1 MNDAKSLKPEM
12 LETNLPPLQ
21 IKDWY
26 RKWENYQLASGW
38 GQGDNHRTQL
48 AYLCTCVSDE
58 ICTAINYDSLR
69 MVQNALHLIKEYLN
83 MSIMLLSLQRVKM
96 LRYSPPSGQSQTV
109 TTQTLIQMI
118 REVSGFEI
126 TPNEVLVICLLNTI

>member
-1 MNDAKSLKPEM
+1 MTSDETQVKDENVEEPDGERDRRLKHCSKDKDKISTNDAKSLKPEV

-48 AYLCTCVSDE
+48 AYLHTCISDE
-58 ICTAINYDSLR
+58 IRTAINF
-69 MVQNALHLIKEYLN
+69 KN
-83 MSIMLLSLQRVKM
+83 MDHR
-96 LRYSPPSGQSQTV
+96 SQT
-109 TTQTLIQMI
+109 TLERRSQWKPTS
-118 REVSGFEI
+118 V
-126 TPNEVLVICLLNTI
+126 PCKQ